1 MEEKKT
7 FIASLEPKSA
17 MMVGMVAGFLILC
30 SIGFVVMLVVYFG
43 GRDDSGSNQ
52 KTPIADD
59 SQNTP
64 APQVVKSDKP
74 VVELFVMAYCPFG
87 LQMEK
92 AFLPAWE
99 LLKNKADFS
108 VKFVSYAMHGKEEI
122 EENTRQYCIQAEQP
136 DKYIPYL
143 KCFVVGKDKDGYKS
157 CMTTA
162 GVNEAKLNSCVTNT
176 NNKFGIM
183 AKFDDQGSWLNGR
196 YPIYSVN
203 ADLNEK
209 YGVQGSPTLIIN
221 GAEVQANRTSDAV
234 KQAVCASFN
243 NAPSECSQN
252 LSTAAAVAGFGA
264 GTGADTG
271 TAACDN

>member
-1 MEEKKT
+1 MEEKKS
-7 FIASLEPKSA
+7 FFANLEPKSA
-17 MMVGMVAGFLILC
+17 MIVGVVAGFLVLC
-30 SIGFVVMLVVYFG
+30 AIGFVVMLVVYFG
-43 GRDDSGSNQ
+43 GKDNTDNNQ
-52 KTPIADD
+52 KTPIVDD

-64 APQVVKSDKP
+64 VPVVVKSDKP
-74 VVELFVMAYCPFG
+74 VVELFVMAFCPFG
-87 LQMEK
+87 LQMQK
-92 AFLPAWE
+92 AFVPAWE
-99 LLKNKADFS
+99 LLKDKADFS

-136 DKYIPYL
+136 EKYISYL
-143 KCFVVGKDKDGYKS
+143 KCFVVGKDKNGYKS
-157 CMTTA
+157 CLTSA
-162 GVNEAKLNSCVTNT
+162 GVNEAKLNTCVNNA

-196 YPIYSVN
+196 YPIYSVH

-221 GAEVQANRTSDAV
+221 GAEVQANRTPAAV
-234 KQAVCASFN
+234 KQAVCAAFN
-243 NAPSECSQN
+243 NAPAECAQK

-271 TAACDN
+271 TAACE